1 MRVPVLRW
9 FIPGLFLLL
18 SACAHVP
25 GPELNGAA
33 KSSQLNSGQQWQ
45 LAGRFVAGQR
55 ASDAA
60 EANAPDPVAGR
71 FAWQHQSAED
81 TLWLIGPLGN
91 TLAKIELTPTGV
103 RWQDARG
110 KRGEAT
116 SLQALGESLAGV
128 RLPDVAA
135 DAWLRGRWAKSAVQ
149 ARDANGR
156 VLAAGARGWVFEYR
170 YGAPAPEDWPL
181 AIEGAGPDG
190 LWVRVALTEWDGV
203 SDPADRPAP

>member
-1 MRVPVLRW
+1 MSVLRW
-9 FIPGLFLLL
+9 FMPGLFLLL
-18 SACAHVP
+18 SACAYVP

-60 EANAPDPVAGR
+60 EANAPDLVAGR
-71 FAWQHQSAED
+71 FAWQHQSAGD

-91 TLAKIELTPTGV
+91 TLAKIELAPTGV

-110 KRGEAT
+110 QRGEAT

-135 DAWLRGRWAKSAVQ
+135 DAWLRGRWAKTAVQ
-149 ARDANGR
+149 ARDADGR

-170 YGAPAPEDWPL
+170 YGAPASEDWPL

-203 SDPADRPAP
+203 SDPVDRPAP

>member
-1 MRVPVLRW
+1 MHRLLALA
-9 FIPGLFLLL
+9 LFLLL

-25 GPELNGAA
+25 GPETNGSNQSA
-33 KSSQLNSGQQWQ
+33 QLAGGQQWQ

-55 ASDAA
+55 ADEAA
-60 EANAPDPVAGR
+60 EAAVSDPVAGR
-71 FAWQHQSAED
+71 FAWQHQGDDD

-91 TLAKIELTPTGV
+91 ALAKIELTPAGV
-103 RWQDARG
+103 RWQDATG

-135 DAWLRGRWAKSAVQ
+135 DAWLRGRWAKAAVQ
-149 ARDANGR
+149 TRDADGR
-156 VLAAGARGWVFEYR
+156 VLTAGARGWRFEYR
-170 YGAPAPEDWPL
+170 YGAPAPEAWPL
-181 AIEGAGPDG
+181 AVEGAGPNG

-203 SDPADRPAP
+203 SDPSDRPAP

>member
-1 MRVPVLRW
+1 MFVKRW
-9 FIPGLFLLL
+9 LIPGLLLLL

-25 GPELNGAA
+25 GPEATTV
-33 KSSQLNSGQQWQ
+33 KTSQLESGQQWQ

-60 EANAPDPVAGR
+60 EGTAPDPVAGR
-71 FAWQHQSAED
+71 FAWQHQKDDD

-91 TLAKIELTPTGV
+91 ALAKIELTPAGV
-103 RWQDARG
+103 RWQDATG

-135 DAWLRGRWAKSAVQ
+135 DAWLRGRWTKTAVKT
-149 ARDANGR
+149 RDAEGR
-156 VLAAGARGWVFEYR
+156 VLSAGARGWVFEYR
-170 YGAPAPEDWPL
+170 YGAPAPEAWPL

>member
-1 MRVPVLRW
+1 MHRLLALA
-9 FIPGLFLLL
+9 LFLLL

-25 GPELNGAA
+25 GPETNGANQSA
-33 KSSQLNSGQQWQ
+33 QLAGGQQWQ

-55 ASDAA
+55 ADEAA
-60 EANAPDPVAGR
+60 EAAVPDPVAGR
-71 FAWQHQSAED
+71 FAWQHQGDDD

-91 TLAKIELTPTGV
+91 ALAKIELTPAGV
-103 RWQDARG
+103 RWQDATG

-135 DAWLRGRWAKSAVQ
+135 DAWLRGRWAKAAVQ
-149 ARDANGR
+149 TRDADGR
-156 VLAAGARGWVFEYR
+156 VLTAGARGWRFEYR
-170 YGAPAPEDWPL
+170 YGAPAPEAWPL
-181 AIEGAGPDG
+181 AVEGAGPNG

-203 SDPADRPAP
+203 SDPSDRPAP